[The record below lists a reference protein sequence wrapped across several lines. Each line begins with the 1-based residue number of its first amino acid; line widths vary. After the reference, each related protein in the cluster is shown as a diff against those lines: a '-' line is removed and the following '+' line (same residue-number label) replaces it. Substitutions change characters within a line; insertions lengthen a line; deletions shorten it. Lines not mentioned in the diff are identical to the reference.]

1 MAESKVFPTYI
12 YPLLLALAL
21 IPISVW
27 ATPYIQSWFAP
38 EKEVFIQLSNP
49 KEILTSQDVGNRKH
63 ELFGQKV
70 ANSYITTIKLTN
82 IGKTTI
88 DDYVFSIDVD
98 TDKIPSLFRVFYTTE
113 PPHTFGKVEFS
124 NVGAASKKVVIDSF
138 IEDNQLNISVI
149 SSELLKIKVTP
160 NTSGVKSNVEFK
172 EIESSYTNS
181 DLGYV
186 AIFSALFV
194 FMFRVL
200 YDFIPWLVCK
210 INRKP
215 DV

>member
-1 MAESKVFPTYI
+1 MAESKIFPTYI
-12 YPLLLALAL
+12 YPLILAL
-21 IPISVW
+21 ILIPIGVW
-27 ATPYIQSWFAP
+27 ATPHIQDLFAP

-49 KEILTSQDVGNRKH
+49 QEILTSQEVGNRKH

-70 ANSYITTIKLTN
+70 ANSYITSIELTN

-88 DDYVFSIDVD
+88 EDYLFSIDVD
-98 TDKIPSLFRVFYTTE
+98 TDEIPSLFRIFYTTV

-124 NVGAASKKVVIDSF
+124 NVGAASKKIIIDRF
-138 IEDNQLNISVI
+138 IEGNQLNISVI

-160 NTSGVKSNVEFK
+160 NTSGVKSNVELK
-172 EIESSYTNS
+172 EVESSYTNS

-186 AIFSALFV
+186 AIFSALFA

-200 YDFIPWLVCK
+200 YDFIPWLICK
-210 INRKP
+210 FNRKP

>member
-1 MAESKVFPTYI
+1 MAESKTFSTYI
-12 YPLLLALAL
+12 YPLILALAL

-27 ATPYIQSWFAP
+27 ATPYIQDLFAP
-38 EKEVFIQLSNP
+38 EKEVLIQLSNSQ
-49 KEILTSQDVGNRKH
+49 EILTSQEVGNRKH

-70 ANSYITTIKLTN
+70 ENSYLTTINLTN

-88 DDYVFSIDVD
+88 DDYLFSIEVD

-113 PPHTFGKVEFS
+113 PRHTFGKVEFS

-138 IEDNQLNISVI
+138 IEGNQLNISVI
-149 SSELLKIKVTP
+149 SSERLNIKATP

-172 EIESSYTNS
+172 EAESSYTNS
-181 DLGYV
+181 DLGHV

-200 YDFIPWLVCK
+200 YDFIPWLACK
-210 INRKP
+210 LNRKP